1 MSFLSVEPQSR
12 VLLDNYSNSLL
23 VQFDTQLGVIA
34 DRYLAFF
41 QERRSIEATYIESL
55 RNLHHKAKTVDAS
68 FDPQAEPTTTRAAW
82 EKVRDNLERE
92 ANTQQAFVDILDN
105 DVIKPLITLKKT
117 KDQTGKWIEEDL
129 KESATEY
136 ADYAENTVSKLQQA
150 YFNKH
155 HSRYSEKRVGART
168 STLFRGRQEGS
179 QEPELDKSEEGI
191 AEIAPRFRLSSLNWI
206 YELVSDDD
214 CRRAIRLLNNLR
226 FMRVETLE
234 DGYDCLE
241 ELVFTPVIKNVL
253 VKYMNGMVTARTLH
267 DDLAMITRTEVEKAL
282 AGTDTSNL
290 KASFRQ
296 ALSFSIP
303 PITLYRN
310 YRPSTYSDS
319 DLIFGVPLVDLTTN
333 QDNVPKVMRMCIEE
347 VEKRGLNISK
357 IYSFRHRLES
367 KKSFSFGSAD
377 NIHSIAMLL
386 MLYLLDLPE
395 PLFIL
400 SLQDYRNYGQNRAR
414 YAQNGFSLLRSK
426 IRELH
431 PVQRATLETLLR
443 HLSRVSSHANKNGM
457 TVKSLAA
464 NFRHA
469 VLRGN
474 EVLQDGVSVKACCN
488 YLF

>member
-12 VLLDNYSNSLL
+12 VLLENYSNSLL

-55 RNLHHKAKTVDAS
+55 RNLHHKAKTVDSS

-105 DVIKPLITLKKT
+105 DVIKPLITLK
-117 KDQTGKWIEEDL
+117 TGKWIEEDL
-129 KESATEY
+129 KESAAEY
-136 ADYAENTVSKLQQA
+136 ADHAENTVSKLQQA
-150 YFNKH
+150 YFKKYH
-155 HSRYSEKRVGART
+155 PRFGVRT
-168 STLFRGRQEGS
+168 STLFRGRQEDL
-179 QEPELDKSEEGI
+179 QESEPAKSEE
-191 AEIAPRFRLSSLNWI
+191 
-206 YELVSDDD
+206 VSDDD

-241 ELVFTPVIKNVL
+241 ELVFTPVIKSIL

-296 ALSFSIP
+296 AISFSIP

-319 DLIFGVPLVDLTTN
+319 NLIFGVPLVDLTTN
-333 QDNVPKVMRMCIEE
+333 RDNVPRVMRMCIEE

-357 IYSFRHRLES
+357 IYSVDHPFRAEVLQFRRRFES
-367 KKSFSFGSAD
+367 EKSFSFSSPD
-377 NIHSIAMLL
+377 NIHSVAMLL

-414 YAQNGFSLLRSK
+414 YAKNGFSLLRPK
-426 IRELH
+426 IRELP
-431 PVQRATLETLLR
+431 PVQRASLEALLR
-443 HLSRVSSHANKNGM
+443 HLLRVSSHSDKNGM

-464 NFRHA
+464 NFRYA

-474 EVLQDGVSVKACCN
+474 EVLQDGVSIKACSMACN
-488 YLF
+488 FFF